1 MSSTTFSQC
10 ISLCCARNHEAC
22 VRLGTSVIGLLPLA
36 ASATGQGIK
45 SRLIALQLLTTACD
59 RNGDGIQRSGHAAV
73 SEALSTLRLRC
84 GEPVRFRLL
93 VGMFNSGGGTGELQ
107 ATGLKFINVFLD
119 SAENLQNRLYL
130 EAELIQAGLEPHGML
145 RMINE
150 SSPWYDRIQ
159 QEIKMWD
166 DNRIDIE
173 KLAIKA
179 RDFDKVKN
187 QMVVLERR
195 IQIMQEEKSV
205 LTSMERRLQERCA
218 ELQREIFRLQGN
230 DGTKSEKTNGESR
243 PVAMPRQSRT
253 PSGEHNF
260 SEQEDEG
267 ISSSETGQSASPEP
281 TRVLLNLGSSNG
293 TERKEEEDG
302 QTTIEDVI
310 EELENIVSDAERDL
324 SSKETDACRRSRPTD
339 ENEIIPVNLL
349 PQPPRKT
356 RSLSHLVSNSSDID
370 DGDFELLM
378 KNNQNVENNHHNSVD
393 YALTKDLEKKVPQD
407 TSTNRA
413 ILNVIMDARE
423 QEYSHIHQPIQSLDV
438 PLQQFNGVFFMSDMK
453 SNPKYQKPDLATLF
467 DNRKVSKSLDRR
479 QTGLESMVDIVMT
492 SPDMQGRHEVFQQ
505 RNGSSSHQHNHIH
518 LHQQQPQPPHANAMN
533 NLSPFKIK
541 TGHFN
546 AGLYSG
552 THLLKENMRNYS
564 KPNSKLTDLPSGLY

>member
-1 MSSTTFSQC
+1 
-10 ISLCCARNHEAC
+10 
-22 VRLGTSVIGLLPLA
+22 
-36 ASATGQGIK
+36 
-45 SRLIALQLLTTACD
+45 
-59 RNGDGIQRSGHAAV
+59 
-73 SEALSTLRLRC
+73 
-84 GEPVRFRLL
+84 
-93 VGMFNSGGGTGELQ
+93 MFNSGGGTGELQ
-107 ATGLKFINVFLD
+107 ATGLKFINTFLE
-119 SAENLQNRLYL
+119 SAENSQNRLYL

-145 RMINE
+145 RMIND
-150 SSPWYDRIQ
+150 SSPWLERIQ
-159 QEIKMWD
+159 QEIKIWD
-166 DNRIDIE
+166 ENRIDIE
-173 KLAIKA
+173 KLAMKA
-179 RDFDKVKN
+179 RDCDKMKN
-187 QMVVLERR
+187 QMVILERR
-195 IQIMQEEKSV
+195 IQIMQEEKTV

-218 ELQREIFRLQGN
+218 ELQREIFRLQGKEGGKM
-230 DGTKSEKTNGESR
+230 DKGGESR
-243 PVAMPRQSRT
+243 PVAMPRQSCT
-253 PSGEHNF
+253 SGENNF

-293 TERKEEEDG
+293 TERKDEDDG
-302 QTTIEDVI
+302 HTTIEDVI
-310 EELENIVSDAERDL
+310 EELENIVSDAERDM
-324 SSKETDACRRSRPTD
+324 SSKAEKDTYHRLRPVITSD
-339 ENEIIPVNLL
+339 EHEIIPVNLL
-349 PQPPRKT
+349 PQPPRKS

-378 KNNQNVENNHHNSVD
+378 KSNGSQGQNISSSVD
-393 YALTKDLEKKVPQD
+393 YAAVKEMEKQVPQD

-423 QEYSHIHQPIQSLDV
+423 QEYSQLPYQPIQSLDV

-492 SPDMQGRHEVFQQ
+492 TPEMKTRQEIFLKH
-505 RNGSSSHQHNHIH
+505 NGGGAH
-518 LHQQQPQPPHANAMN
+518 LHSHHMHHHPPSSPQMQPQSSPQQQQQQN

-552 THLLKENMRNYS
+552 SHLLKENMRHHS
-564 KPNSKLTDLPSGLY
+564 KPNSKLTDYPSGLY

>member
-1 MSSTTFSQC
+1 M
-10 ISLCCARNHEAC
+10 
-22 VRLGTSVIGLLPLA
+22 RLGTSAIGLLPLA

-45 SRLIALQLLTTACD
+45 SRLLALQLLTTACD

-107 ATGLKFINVFLD
+107 ATGLKFINTFLD
-119 SAENLQNRLYL
+119 SAENSQNRLYL

-145 RMINE
+145 RLINE
-150 SSPWYDRIQ
+150 TSPWFEKIQ
-159 QEIKMWD
+159 HEIKVWD
-166 DNRIDIE
+166 ENRIDLE
-173 KLAIKA
+173 KLAAKA
-179 RDFDKVKN
+179 RDFDKLKS
-187 QMVVLERR
+187 QMVILERR
-195 IQIMQEEKSV
+195 IQIMQEEKTV
-205 LTSMERRLQERCA
+205 LTTMERRLQERCA
-218 ELQREIFRLQGN
+218 ELQREIFRLQGKEGGKMEKGG
-230 DGTKSEKTNGESR
+230 DGR
-243 PVAMPRQSRT
+243 PVAMPRQSCT
-253 PSGEHNF
+253 SAENNY

-293 TERKEEEDG
+293 VDRKEDEDNH
-302 QTTIEDVI
+302 TTIEDVI
-310 EELENIVSDAERDL
+310 EELENIVSDAERDM
-324 SSKETDACRRSRPTD
+324 SSKGGDKEIIQRHRPNHTTTTD

-349 PQPPRKT
+349 PQPPRKS

-378 KNNQNVENNHHNSVD
+378 KNNQHAGQNVDPVE
-393 YALTKDLEKKVPQD
+393 YAVAKEMEKQVPQD

-423 QEYSHIHQPIQSLDV
+423 QEYSQHQPIQSLDV

-492 SPDMQGRHEVFQQ
+492 SPEMKSRQEIFLKHHPGNAPHHH
-505 RNGSSSHQHNHIH
+505 SHH
-518 LHQQQPQPPHANAMN
+518 LHQGPPGGVVGPAGAVTANMN

-552 THLLKENMRNYS
+552 THMLKENMRHNS
-564 KPNSKLTDLPSGLY
+564 KPNSKLTDFPSGLY